1 MIFKI
6 SGLFIGLL
14 FGFLLKRGRFC
25 PTGTIRDI
33 YLEKKYYNAVL
44 ILAVIATEGVL
55 YHLLVGSGVST
66 TPFFGCYSLIA
77 VPIGGFI
84 FGIGAVMTNGC
95 ITSTLVKVGDGRII
109 GILSLIVF
117 AITEFFTNK
126 WVFKPFT
133 QKLMGFKEVYDIDLF
148 DMPISPLIVF
158 VPLVVV
164 LYVVMIRHYRS
175 HKPKYK
181 LPQRYAGLRHVFC
194 EKIWSRE
201 VTVVLIGIV
210 MGTAFYFSNLTDR
223 NGGISISDPVLS
235 WFNMITHTHS
245 EPIG

>member
-1 MIFKI
+1 MLLNI

-44 ILAVIATEGVL
+44 ILAIIATEGL
-55 YHLLVGSGVST
+55 FYHIMVGSTVIPS
-66 TPFFGCYSLIA
+66 PYFGCYSMVA

-84 FGIGAVMTNGC
+84 FGIGAVLTNGC
-95 ITSTLVKVGDGRII
+95 VTSTLVKVGDGRII

-117 AITEFFTNK
+117 ATTEYFTNK
-126 WVFKPFT
+126 WIFKPFT
-133 QKLMGFKEVYDIDLF
+133 QKVMGLQEVYDIDLF
-148 DMPISPLIVF
+148 DMPFSPIIIFAPVA
-158 VPLVVV
+158 V
-164 LYVVMIRHYRS
+164 LLYILMFHHYRA
-175 HKPKYK
+175 HRPKYK
-181 LPQRYAGLRHVFC
+181 LPQR
-194 EKIWSRE
+194 SRE
-201 VTVVLIGIV
+201 VTVILIGV
-210 MGTAFYFSNLTDR
+210 LMATAFYFSNLTGR

-235 WFNMITHTHS
+235 WFNMITGTHS

>member
-44 ILAVIATEGVL
+44 ILAIIATEGVL
-55 YHLLVGSGVST
+55 YHLLVGSGVIT

-126 WVFKPFT
+126 WVFK
-133 QKLMGFKEVYDIDLF
+133 
-148 DMPISPLIVF
+148 
-158 VPLVVV
+158 
-164 LYVVMIRHYRS
+164 
-175 HKPKYK
+175 
-181 LPQRYAGLRHVFC
+181 
-194 EKIWSRE
+194 
-201 VTVVLIGIV
+201 
-210 MGTAFYFSNLTDR
+210 
-223 NGGISISDPVLS
+223 
-235 WFNMITHTHS
+235 
-245 EPIG
+245 

>member
-1 MIFKI
+1 MLLNI

-44 ILAVIATEGVL
+44 ILAIIATEGL
-55 YHLLVGSGVST
+55 FYHIMVGSTVIPS
-66 TPFFGCYSLIA
+66 PYFGCYSMVA

-84 FGIGAVMTNGC
+84 FGIGAVLTNGC
-95 ITSTLVKVGDGRII
+95 VTSTLVKVGDGRII

-117 AITEFFTNK
+117 ATTEYFTNK
-126 WVFKPFT
+126 WIFKPFT
-133 QKLMGFKEVYDIDLF
+133 QKVMGLQEVYDIDLF
-148 DMPISPLIVF
+148 DMPFSPILIF
-158 VPLVVV
+158 APVVV
-164 LYVVMIRHYRS
+164 LLYILMFRHYRA

-181 LPQRYAGLRHVFC
+181 LPQTYTGLRHVFC

-201 VTVVLIGIV
+201 VTVILIGV
-210 MGTAFYFSNLTDR
+210 LMAAAFYFSNLTGR

-235 WFNMITHTHS
+235 WFNMITGTHS